1 MLGGDLSIKP
11 MEFDLD
17 DLPNLKFHEP
27 VGLSF
32 PISKRKGLRKTSLK
46 GRSMQDHGEG
56 GRVLRKKA

>member
-1 MLGGDLSIKP
+1 